1 MFVAISSRCFSDISF
16 AEACS
21 QIADLHYDKLELW
34 MDDASEHLKSSYVA
48 DNPERF
54 VKHYREATRLT
65 PVAISLEQ
73 DLPPGPFESI
83 CKLAKILKITQIT
96 IPAGAL
102 GTPFNEE
109 IDRLRSRQAIA
120 STSGIRLS
128 LKMKTSTLTED
139 PRTAVELCQSVQGL
153 GITLDPSAV
162 ICGPFSNQSIDPV
175 FPYTYHTHLRDT
187 SPTQLQIPV
196 GLGEVDYNRIIS
208 QLQRCNYTR
217 ALSVEMYPELITD
230 TDRALELRKM
240 RMLLES
246 LL

>member
-1 MFVAISSRCFSDISF
+1 MFVAISSRCFSDVPF

-21 QIADLHYDKLELW
+21 LISDLHYDKLELW
-34 MDDASEHLKSSYVA
+34 MDDRSEHLKPSVLA

-54 VKHYREATRLT
+54 VKQYRESTRLT
-65 PVAISLEQ
+65 PVAMTLEH
-73 DLPPGPFESI
+73 DIEPVPFEAI
-83 CKLAKILKITQIT
+83 CKLSKILKITQIT

-109 IDRLRSRQAIA
+109 IDRLRNRLAIA
-120 STSGIRLS
+120 NTAGIRLS

-162 ICGPFSNQSIDPV
+162 ICGPCSNQSIDPV

-187 SPTQLQIPV
+187 SPSQMQVPV
-196 GLGEVDYNRIIS
+196 GLGEVDYNRIIT
-208 QLQRCNYTR
+208 QLQRCNYAR
-217 ALSVEMYPELITD
+217 ALSVEMYPELITG